1 MPVGYYIV
9 LLFLVY
15 LFLKDFSKT
24 NYPKI
29 YQTNPK
35 VICRVGRIMAVDDQ
49 SEISL
54 SIPRWTLPWQPIF
67 VGFIPQN
74 MYFCCFFPTK
84 MIRRIQAASGAAGWA
99 NSGLC
104 PASSHF
110 Q

>member
-1 MPVGYYIV
+1 MGYYTV

-54 SIPRWTLPWQPIF
+54 LIPMDVAMATNFCWIYPTEYVFLFFSNKNDSPDTGSQWRSR
-67 VGFIPQN
+67 VG
-74 MYFCCFFPTK
+74 
-84 MIRRIQAASGAAGWA
+84 
-99 NSGLC
+99 
-104 PASSHF
+104 
-110 Q
+110 